1 MSVFPGWEQEG
12 GPPAPVPPDTDLYA
26 HVEGLVG
33 EEEWLEE
40 QGEPRHHE
48 RLGRVRADLDHLHEL
63 LARRR
68 ERRGASG

>member
-12 GPPAPVPPDTDLYA
+12 GPPSPVPPDVDLYA

-40 QGEPRHHE
+40 QGEPHHHE
-48 RLGRVRADLDHLHEL
+48 RLKEVRASLDRLHGL
-63 LARRR
+63 L
-68 ERRGASG
+68 EQRRGRRSP

>member
-12 GPPAPVPPDTDLYA
+12 GPPPPVSADADLYA
-26 HVEGLVG
+26 HVEGLAR

-48 RLGRVRADLDHLHEL
+48 RLAAVRHELDRLHEL
-63 LARRR
+63 LQK
-68 ERRGASG
+68 RRGRRA